1 MNLYRKSNLT
11 GIAGSL
17 IFFVVLLLILLFCS
31 LSRIVPDSEEG
42 LAVSLGVDEVGGE
55 GFFEPTP
62 ASEIEEPVESATA
75 AETPTSEPIAGN
87 EDLVTQDIEES
98 YQAPEVKKKV
108 EKTQEQIER
117 ERKLAEEKKK
127 KEAELKEKK
136 RLEAE
141 AKAKRE
147 AEERMAEEI
156 RQKAKNVFGGNGS
169 GGLGNADNS
178 TGNGGGGSTGSAGNV
193 NGDTNNSG
201 TKGSAKSGSGV
212 SWSLGGRSLVGELSK
227 PQCRMTEE
235 GEIVMQITVDKDG
248 NVISAEP
255 VRGTKVVDQAMREA
269 ARKAAMKAKFNPNP
283 KGNNQVGT
291 ITYKFSYK

>member
-1 MNLYRKSNLT
+1 MDLYRKSNL
-11 GIAGSL
+11 AGFVGSWL
-17 IFFVVLLLILLFCS
+17 FLVVLLLVLLFCS
-31 LSRIVPDSEEG
+31 LSRVIPDTEEG

-62 ASEIEEPVESATA
+62 ASEVEEVAAAA
-75 AETPTSEPIAGN
+75 AETPVSEPVAGN
-87 EDLVTQDIEES
+87 EDLMTQDIEES
-98 YQAPEVKKKV
+98 YQAPEVKKKK
-108 EKTQEQIER
+108 EKTKEEIER
-117 ERKLAEEKKK
+117 ERRLAEEKRQREK
-127 KEAELKEKK
+127 ELKEKK

-147 AEERMAEEI
+147 AEERMAQEI
-156 RQKAKNVFGGNGS
+156 RNRAKNAFGGNGA

-193 NGDTNNSG
+193 NGDVNNSG
-201 TKGSAKSGSGV
+201 TSGSAKSGNGV
-212 SWSLGGRSLVGELSK
+212 SWSLGGRSLVGQLSK

-255 VRGTKVVDQAMREA
+255 VRGTKIVDQSMREA

-283 KGNNQVGT
+283 KGNNQTGT

>member
-1 MNLYRKSNLT
+1 MDLYRKSNL
-11 GIAGSL
+11 AGFVGSWL
-17 IFFVVLLLILLFCS
+17 FLVVLLLVLLFCS
-31 LSRIVPDSEEG
+31 LSRVIPDTEEG

-62 ASEIEEPVESATA
+62 ASEVEEVAAAA
-75 AETPTSEPIAGN
+75 AETPVSEPVAGN
-87 EDLVTQDIEES
+87 EDLMTQDIEES
-98 YQAPEVKKKV
+98 YQAPEVKKKK
-108 EKTQEQIER
+108 EKTKEEIER
-117 ERKLAEEKKK
+117 ERRLAEEKKQREK
-127 KEAELKEKK
+127 ELKEKK

-147 AEERMAEEI
+147 AEERMAQEI
-156 RQKAKNVFGGNGS
+156 RNRAKNAFGGNGA

-193 NGDTNNSG
+193 NGDVNNSG
-201 TKGSAKSGSGV
+201 TSGSAKSGNGV
-212 SWSLGGRSLVGELSK
+212 SWSLGGRSLVGQLSK

-255 VRGTKVVDQAMREA
+255 VRGTKIVDQSMREA

-283 KGNNQVGT
+283 KGNNQTGT

>member
-1 MNLYRKSNLT
+1 MDLYRKSNLT
-11 GIAGSL
+11 GIAGSVAFL
-17 IFFVVLLLILLFCS
+17 ILLLLVLLFCS
-31 LSRIVPDSEEG
+31 LSRIVPDTEEG
-42 LAVSLGVDEVGGE
+42 LAVALGVDEVGGE

-62 ASEIEEPVESATA
+62 ASEVEPSAPEA
-75 AETPTSEPIAGN
+75 VPETPSSEPLAGPD
-87 EDLVTQDIEES
+87 ELMTQDIEES
-98 YQAPEVKKKV
+98 YQAPEVKKK
-108 EKTQEQIER
+108 EKTKEQIER

-127 KEAELKEKK
+127 REQELKEKRRK
-136 RLEAE
+136 EAE

-147 AEERMAEEI
+147 AEERYAAEI
-156 RQKAKNVFGGNGS
+156 RNKTKNVFGGNGA

-178 TGNGGGGSTGSAGNV
+178 NGNGGTGESGSAGNV
-193 NGDTNNSG
+193 NGDLGNSG
-201 TKGSAKSGSGV
+201 TKGSAKSGNGV

-235 GEIVMQITVDKDG
+235 GEIVMQIMVDKDG

-255 VRGTKVVDQAMREA
+255 IRGTKVVDQGMRQA

-283 KGNNQVGT
+283 KGNNQTGT

>member
-1 MNLYRKSNLT
+1 MDLYRKSNIT
-11 GIAGSL
+11 GWVGTL
-17 IFFVVLLLILLFCS
+17 IFLVCLLLVLFYCS

-42 LAVSLGVDEVGGE
+42 LAVALGVDEVGGE

-62 ASEIEEPVESATA
+62 ASEIEEEPTDAPT
-75 AETPTSEPIAGN
+75 ETPDSDPVAG
-87 EDLVTQDIEES
+87 EEELMTQNIEES
-98 YQAPEVKKKV
+98 VQAPEVKKKV
-108 EKTQEQIER
+108 EKTKEQIEK

-156 RQKAKNVFGGNGS
+156 RNRAKNAFGGNGA
-169 GGLGNADNS
+169 GGLGNNESSA
-178 TGNGGGGSTGSAGNV
+178 GNGGGGSTGSKGNV
-193 NGDTNNSG
+193 NGDLDNTG
-201 TKGSAKSGSGV
+201 LEGSAKLGSGV
-212 SWSLGGRSLVGELSK
+212 SWSLGGRSLVGSLSK

-235 GEIVMQITVDKDG
+235 GEVVIQIVVDKDG

-255 VRGTKVVDQAMREA
+255 ARGTKVVDQAMREA
-269 ARKAAMKAKFNPNP
+269 AKKAAMKAKFNPNP
-283 KGNNQVGT
+283 KGNNQTGT